1 MRRLFGIGCLAS
13 ALAISVGFLPQPAL
27 AASRIIRIGTG
38 TPASCTET
46 AFINALATARARHG
60 ATIRFRCGR
69 APVVIPVSD
78 ALTIPTNTTI
88 DGDGLITLQGGDGTF
103 AVLLVDA
110 GTTVTLR
117 GLTITNP
124 DGGFGVIN
132 DGQLLVSHTVF
143 DDNTGV
149 CGSALDNEGTLTV
162 RHSRFTNGFGFF
174 SGGAICNRGTATI
187 EFSFFSENGGGG
199 SANGG
204 GAIHNLGT
212 LTVANSI
219 FAHNTSFHDPG
230 GAIRSNGTLSIRNT
244 IFFQNDGG
252 QGGAVFIDAG
262 AATITNSVLL
272 ENAATGAAFSL
283 AEGHGGGIY
292 NHGGELRV
300 TNSVIE
306 GNTAVA
312 PGGGI
317 FTCCDGST
325 SLQHALVIGNLPDD
339 VVP

>member
-88 DGDGLITLQGGDGTF
+88 DGDGLVTLQGGDGTF

-110 GTTVTLR
+110 
-117 GLTITNP
+117 P
-124 DGGFGVIN
+124 
-132 DGQLLVSHTVF
+132 
-143 DDNTGV
+143 
-149 CGSALDNEGTLTV
+149 
-162 RHSRFTNGFGFF
+162 
-174 SGGAICNRGTATI
+174 
-187 EFSFFSENGGGG
+187 
-199 SANGG
+199 
-204 GAIHNLGT
+204 
-212 LTVANSI
+212 
-219 FAHNTSFHDPG
+219 
-230 GAIRSNGTLSIRNT
+230 
-244 IFFQNDGG
+244 
-252 QGGAVFIDAG
+252 
-262 AATITNSVLL
+262 
-272 ENAATGAAFSL
+272 TGAAFSL

-292 NHGGELRV
+292 NHGGELKV

-317 FTCCDGST
+317 STCCDGST
-325 SLQHALVIGNLPDD
+325 SVQNALVIGNLPDD